1 MFTFFHLQS
10 NCPADLKY
18 KNKSMEATLH
28 VYDAYNVTAT
38 AYVYGF
44 NQRNMTSHFIKR
56 LYEEKKT
63 KTQPLSF
70 VLNFEYLKNEEDGL

>member
-1 MFTFFHLQS
+1 
-10 NCPADLKY
+10 
-18 KNKSMEATLH
+18 MEATLH
-28 VYDAYNVTAT
+28 IYNAYNVTAI

-44 NQRNMTSHFIKR
+44 HHLNMTSHFIKR
-56 LYEEKKT
+56 LYEEKKN